1 MNLGI
6 YEDISKRTDSDI
18 YLGVVGPVR
27 SGKST
32 FIKKFMDVLVI
43 PNIENKFKKERA
55 VDELPQSGSG
65 KTIMTCEPK
74 FVPNTAAN
82 ISLAEGVDLNV
93 RLVDCVG
100 YVIPGAIGDMDEN
113 EERMIRTP
121 WSDNPMPFK
130 KAAEMGTKKVIEKH
144 STIGIVVT
152 TDGSISGI
160 DRENYIEAEE
170 KVINELKNINK
181 PFVTILN
188 TTSPNSKESK
198 DLAAK
203 LEEKYKCKVIV
214 LDVMNITLED
224 IENLLMDVLFEFPI
238 KEINYLLPLWL
249 DLIDDEDDIN
259 KEIYDFILSNSKEKD
274 TLNKVIEGIKHSD
287 FESFDIDVTNVDLS
301 CGIIDVDIKVDNKVF
316 YALLSKKNDISINGE
331 SDLFSLVAN
340 LTKIKKEYEK
350 IESALNTAKNSG
362 YGIVTPEFED
372 YVLEEPEMIN
382 KSSRHG
388 VKIKASAPALHII
401 CTDVQTSISPTIG
414 SEEECLVFYDKIMDE
429 YQNDQ
434 EKIWESEF
442 FGRNLKN
449 MISDN
454 MHNKLTS
461 IEDDNKIKVQK
472 TLTKVVNSGKGGI
485 ILLWL

>member
-6 YEDISKRTDSDI
+6 YEDISKRTGKDI

-27 SGKST
+27 TGKST
-32 FIKKFMDVLVI
+32 FIKKFMDELVI
-43 PNIENKFKKERA
+43 PNIDNKFKKERA
-55 VDELPQSGSG
+55 IDELPQSGSG

-82 ISLAEGVDLNV
+82 ISLGGGIDLNV

-100 YVIPGAIGDMDEN
+100 YVIEGAIGDMDEN

-121 WSDNPMPFK
+121 WDENPMPFK
-130 KAAEMGTKKVIEKH
+130 KAAEIGTKKVIEKH
-144 STIGIVVT
+144 STIGVVVT

-160 DRENYIEAEE
+160 DRENYVQAEE

-188 TTSPNSKESK
+188 TKNPSSSKSKELCKSM
-198 DLAAK
+198 
-203 LEEKYKCKVIV
+203 EEKYGCKVII
-214 LDVMNITLED
+214 LDVMNITLDD
-224 IENLLMDVLFEFPI
+224 IENLLLDVLFEFPV
-238 KEINYLLPLWL
+238 KEINYSLPLWTDLL
-249 DLIDDEDDIN
+249 DKEDEIN
-259 KEIYDFILSNSKEKD
+259 KEIYNFILSNSNKND
-274 TLNKVIEGIKHSD
+274 TLNKVLKGIKESKFD
-287 FESFDIDVTNVDLS
+287 NFEMNISNIDLSLGVVHIDVNINNS
-301 CGIIDVDIKVDNKVF
+301 VF
-316 YALLSKKNDISINGE
+316 YGMLNEKNGVTIENE
-331 SDLFSLVAN
+331 SDLFMLISSLTN
-340 LTKIKKEYEK
+340 IKREYEK
-350 IESALNTAKNSG
+350 IASALDVARNSG

-372 YVLEEPEMIN
+372 YILDEPEMIN

-401 CTDVQTSISPTIG
+401 CTNVETSISPTIG
-414 SEEECLVFYDKIMDE
+414 SEEECQVFYDKIMDE
-429 YQNDQ
+429 YKNDQ

-454 MHNKLTS
+454 MQNKLTS

-472 TLTKVVNSGKGGI
+472 ALTRVVNSGRGGLI
-485 ILLWL
+485 ILWL

>member
-203 LEEKYKCKVIV
+203 LEECY
-214 LDVMNITLED
+214 EH
-224 IENLLMDVLFEFPI
+224 
-238 KEINYLLPLWL
+238 
-249 DLIDDEDDIN
+249 
-259 KEIYDFILSNSKEKD
+259 NS
-274 TLNKVIEGIKHSD
+274 
-287 FESFDIDVTNVDLS
+287 
-301 CGIIDVDIKVDNKVF
+301 
-316 YALLSKKNDISINGE
+316 
-331 SDLFSLVAN
+331 
-340 LTKIKKEYEK
+340 
-350 IESALNTAKNSG
+350 
-362 YGIVTPEFED
+362 
-372 YVLEEPEMIN
+372 
-382 KSSRHG
+382 
-388 VKIKASAPALHII
+388 
-401 CTDVQTSISPTIG
+401 
-414 SEEECLVFYDKIMDE
+414 
-429 YQNDQ
+429 
-434 EKIWESEF
+434 
-442 FGRNLKN
+442 
-449 MISDN
+449 
-454 MHNKLTS
+454 
-461 IEDDNKIKVQK
+461 
-472 TLTKVVNSGKGGI
+472 
-485 ILLWL
+485 